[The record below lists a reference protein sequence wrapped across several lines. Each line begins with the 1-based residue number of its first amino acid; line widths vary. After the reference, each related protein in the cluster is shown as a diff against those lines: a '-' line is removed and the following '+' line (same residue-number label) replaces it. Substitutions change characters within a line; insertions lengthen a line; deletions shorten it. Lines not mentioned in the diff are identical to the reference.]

1 MQKLKELIIKVP
13 ILEALPLFLLPIA
26 YFNLC
31 DFFFTIINLVI
42 PVILTIYVWEHRKEQ
57 GNKFCRYAIGTDILI
72 IVYLLC
78 GYTSANLVNTFL
90 TIMLAYS
97 IYHKWDWYG
106 IILAGTAAPFM
117 MAVSV
122 VAETCWIPS
131 YVLRV
136 AVYSTSIIWFLSFFV
151 GLRTAAN
158 AYMIFQMLFR
168 AANIY
173 YSQYRY
179 SHIGIMDIFCI
190 PTFLNVAGQYH
201 FSWDPMLTYL
211 TVVLVIEILFIIL
224 IPKYKPERKWK
235 LVITSFLLSIFS
247 FFGIGIVAY
256 EKWQTEERDMYYVDY
271 FAMSTVEEIRMI
283 LDAPNIEE
291 EKEKIEEFSDDVASL
306 KPNII
311 TIMCESYSD
320 VVNIRGLSTSE
331 NPVDPLWEIGKTDP
345 HAKTGTV
352 HINTVGG
359 GTSVSEWEYQTGL
372 NHVLLSESRIPFFS
386 DCKQNYTFSAAP
398 MYDDYYKLFIHP
410 YLSSGW
416 NRTAVYQNF
425 DYDEMIFD
433 DNGTTIWNQPE
444 QRIRTLVSDAALIDT
459 IKEEMDKHEEPL
471 FSMNVTMQ
479 NHGGYAK
486 DFDDPEEPLERTV
499 KVYGDEEDKEYLE
512 TYLELQKRSTEAIL
526 DFVEYLKEH
535 PEEPT
540 ILIFFGDHFPSEIKM
555 PEGSEGYETPYLVY
569 SNFSDLEDMPE
580 WMDLSLLYPNAK
592 KAAGMA
598 LTSWEKYLL
607 SLDGN
612 TADRAMILARI
623 KKGYF

>member
-1 MQKLKELIIKVP
+1 MQKIYSFLHKFP
-13 ILEALPLFLLPIA
+13 ILVVTPLCLIPLAYLKYCVLLCTLFNFLAATL
-26 YFNLC
+26 
-31 DFFFTIINLVI
+31 
-42 PVILTIYVWEHRKEQ
+42 LTVYTWDHRKEY
-57 GNKFCRYAIGTDILI
+57 GTKYVRFSICTDLLMISYA
-72 IVYLLC
+72 C
-78 GYTSANLVNTFL
+78 FGYSSATFVNTCL
-90 TIMLAYS
+90 AVMLLYTVYYK
-97 IYHKWDWYG
+97 IDWFG
-106 IILAGTAAPFM
+106 IILASTAIPFM
-117 MAVSV
+117 MAIAVIP
-122 VAETCWIPS
+122 ETCWIPS
-131 YVLRV
+131 YVIR
-136 AVYSTSIIWFLSFFV
+136 SIIYNLCIITCLSFLI
-151 GLRTAAN
+151 GLKPAAGTDL
-158 AYMIFQMLFR
+158 ILQLLFR
-168 AANIY
+168 ITNIY
-173 YSQYRY
+173 YTQYRY
-179 SHIGIMDIFCI
+179 AHISITDIFCI

-201 FSWDPMLTYL
+201 FSWDPLITYL
-211 TVVLVIEILFIIL
+211 LGVFVIELLFICM
-224 IPKYKPERKWK
+224 IPNYKPKRNGKYI
-235 LVITSFLLSIFS
+235 LVSFVLSIFS
-247 FFGIGIVAY
+247 FLWIGIVAY

-283 LDAPNIEE
+283 LDVPNIEE
-291 EKEKIEEFSDDVASL
+291 EEAKVEVFSDDIASL

-320 VVNIRGLSTSE
+320 VVDIRELSTSE
-331 NPVDPLWEIGKTDP
+331 NPVDSLWELGKTDP

-386 DCKQNYTFSAAP
+386 DCKQNYAFSAAP
-398 MYDDYYKLFIHP
+398 LYDDYYKLFMHP

-433 DNGTTIWNQPE
+433 DNDTTIWNQPE

-512 TYLELQKRSTEAIL
+512 TYLELQKRSTKAIL